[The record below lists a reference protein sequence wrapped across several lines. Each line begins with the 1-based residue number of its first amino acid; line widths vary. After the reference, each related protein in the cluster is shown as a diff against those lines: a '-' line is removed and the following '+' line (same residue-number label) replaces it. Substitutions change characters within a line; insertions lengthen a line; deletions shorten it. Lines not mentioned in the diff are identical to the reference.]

1 MKTPTQIESKI
12 NQLQQQLKKARQRE
26 REQRLARLLSALDKS
41 HLTDDEAIAALE
53 AAGRAKKEGQAY
65 G

>member
-12 NQLQQQLKKARQRE
+12 HQLQQQLQKARQRE
-26 REQRLARLLSALDKS
+26 REQRLARLLSALGKS
-41 HLTDDEAIAALE
+41 HLTDDEAVAAIE
-53 AAGRAKKEGQAY
+53 AAGLVKKEGRAH

>member
-12 NQLQQQLKKARQRE
+12 HQLQQQLQKARQRE
-26 REQRLARLLSALDKS
+26 RERRLARLLSALDKS
-41 HLTDDEAIAALE
+41 RLTDDEATAAIE
-53 AAGRAKKEGQAY
+53 AAGRAKKEGQAH